1 MAIEYSLVLGTE
13 ESGQLVAEV
22 LRDAGCSADLWATT
36 SATVND
42 VLSGCATSRG
52 TWIRVIE
59 RTPLPPYNP
68 EEDSFGFTP
77 SVFVMFRLGHKYD
90 YELQDDDMIRLV
102 AALLDGVPG
111 DAVLYQDTEDEVWLL
126 RRHGE
131 LSVRE
136 NSDVWP
142 EHRLALLTPPYRRAT
157 HRFR

>member
-1 MAIEYSLVLGTE
+1 MAIDYRLAFDTPG
-13 ESGQLVAEV
+13 SGRRVAEV
-22 LRDAGCSADLWATT
+22 LRDAGRSDELLASSVTVDDLLAGFP
-36 SATVND
+36 TV
-42 VLSGCATSRG
+42 RG
-52 TWIRVIE
+52 TWIRVVD
-59 RTPLPPYNP
+59 RASSRSFNSV
-68 EEDSFGFTP
+68 EESFGFVPTV
-77 SVFVMFRLGHKYD
+77 SVAFRQGHDHD

-102 AALLDGVPG
+102 SALLDRVAG
-111 DAVLYQDTEDEVWLL
+111 DAVLYFDTEDEVWLL